1 MKTEF
6 NSKDNIAAALLF
18 LTLITI
24 VIAMLASGHA
34 RANPGEAIAMQKLE
48 TVVVTAQRLQVI
60 KLEPIV
66 VTASRREVPQ

>member
-6 NSKDNIAAALLF
+6 NSKDNVAAALLF

-24 VIAMLASGHA
+24 VVATLASGHA
-34 RANPGEAIAMQKLE
+34 RANPADAIDVQKME
-48 TVVVTAQRLQVI
+48 TIVVTAQRAEVF

-66 VTASRREVPQ
+66 VTASRKAITP

>member
-18 LTLITI
+18 LTLIAI

-34 RANPGEAIAMQKLE
+34 RANPSDAIAVQKLE
-48 TVVVTAQRLQVI
+48 AIVVTAQRPQVF
-60 KLEPIV
+60 KLEAIV
-66 VTASRREVPQ
+66 VTASRSAIPQ

>member
-6 NSKDNIAAALLF
+6 NSKDNVAATLLF

-34 RANPGEAIAMQKLE
+34 RANPGETIAVQKLE
-48 TVVVTAQRLQVI
+48 TIVVTAQRPQVF

-66 VTASRREVPQ
+66 ITASRRDVPQ